1 MTERLYPDDDPIME
15 ELYRI
20 RAERLA
26 EYGGDWMAML
36 RDIHAKQE
44 AEKRK
49 GRQYVRFPLK
59 HVEPTTAGSRPN
71 AE

>member
-26 EYGGDWMAML
+26 EYGGDWLAML
-36 RDIHAKQE
+36 RDIQAKQE
-44 AEKRK
+44 AGKLTGSPVKSSRK
-49 GRQYVRFPLK
+49 KTKSSTPSSG
-59 HVEPTTAGSRPN
+59 T
-71 AE
+71 